1 MKCYLSYFKL
11 RFISALQYR
20 ASALAGLSTQ
30 LFFGLV
36 NICVFIAFF
45 SSNNANTEMSLTQT
59 ITYLWLNQSF
69 FALIYQFYKDND
81 IFEIIRT
88 GNISYELAR
97 PKNLYIMWYFKILGL
112 RLASV
117 ILRCVPMLIIAI
129 LLPSPYNIT
138 APVSLGNFIL
148 FIISLIIG
156 SILSTAISTLYPIIA
171 LKTLNEKG
179 ILNLIVTV
187 ADLLSGVAIP
197 LVYFPNFLRVIS
209 AFLPFQYVSDLPFQI
224 YVGSVSFSK
233 GIEGVFLQVIWV
245 AIVISLGYILMN
257 KSLKRVCVQG
267 G

>member
-36 NICVFIAFF
+36 NICVFLAFF
-45 SSNNANTEMSLTQT
+45 SSNNASTEMTLSQT

-81 IFEIIRT
+81 IFGLIRT

-97 PKNLYIMWYFKILGL
+97 PKNLYLIWYFKILGL

-117 ILRCVPMLIIAI
+117 ILRCIPMLIIAN

-138 APVSLGNFIL
+138 GPISLPNFIL
-148 FIISLIIG
+148 FVISLIIG

-179 ILNLIVTV
+179 ILNLIVTI

-197 LVYFPNFLRVIS
+197 LVYFPKFLRIIS
-209 AFLPFQYVSDLPFQI
+209 SFLPFQYVSDLPFQI
-224 YVGSVSFSK
+224 YVGSVSITN
-233 GIEGVFLQVIWV
+233 GIEGILIQLIWV
-245 AIVISLGYILMN
+245 IIIITFGYILMK

>member
-1 MKCYLSYFKL
+1 MKCYFSYFKL
-11 RFISALQYR
+11 RFISSLQYR

-36 NICVFIAFF
+36 NICIFIAFF
-45 SSNNANTEMSLTQT
+45 SSNNASTEMTLNQT
-59 ITYLWLNQSF
+59 ITYIWLNQSF

-81 IFEIIRT
+81 LFEIIRT

-97 PKNLYIMWYFKILGL
+97 PKNLYLMWYFKIFGL

-117 ILRCVPMLIIAI
+117 ILRCIPMLIIAI
-129 LLPSPYNIT
+129 LLPSPYNIMP
-138 APVSLGNFIL
+138 PVSITNFLLFIL
-148 FIISLIIG
+148 SLVIG

-179 ILNLIVTV
+179 VLNLIVTT

-197 LVYFPNFLRVIS
+197 IVYFPKFLRVIS
-209 AFLPFQYVSDLPFQI
+209 SFLPFQYVSDLPFQI
-224 YVGSVSFSK
+224 YVGSMSINASL
-233 GIEGVFLQVIWV
+233 EGMLIQLVWVIIIVF
-245 AIVISLGYILMN
+245 LGYILM
-257 KSLKRVCVQG
+257 KQSLKRVCVQG

>member
-11 RFISALQYR
+11 RFISSLQYR
-20 ASALAGLSTQ
+20 ASALAGLTTQ

-45 SSNNANTEMSLTQT
+45 SSNNVNTEMTLTQT
-59 ITYLWLNQSF
+59 ITYLWLNQAF

-81 IFEIIRT
+81 LFEIIRT

-97 PKNLYIMWYFKILGL
+97 PKNLYLMWYFKIFGL

-117 ILRCVPMLIIAI
+117 ILRCIPMLIIACI
-129 LLPSPYNIT
+129 LPSPYNIN
-138 APVSLGNFIL
+138 APVSLSNFLL
-148 FIISLIIG
+148 FVLSLTIG
-156 SILSTAISTLYPIIA
+156 ATLSTAISTLYPIIA

-179 ILNLIVTV
+179 VLNLIITV
-187 ADLLSGVAIP
+187 ADLLSGVAVPI
-197 LVYFPNFLRVIS
+197 VYFPKFLRVVS
-209 AFLPFQYVSDLPFQI
+209 SFLPFQYVSDLPFQI
-224 YVGSVSFSK
+224 YIGSMSLESGVA
-233 GIEGVFLQVIWV
+233 GILIQLIWV
-245 AIVISLGYILMN
+245 VIIIFFGYILMK

>member
-1 MKCYLSYFKL
+1 MKCYFSYFKL
-11 RFISALQYR
+11 RFISSLQYR

-36 NICVFIAFF
+36 NICIFIAFF
-45 SSNNANTEMSLTQT
+45 SSNNASTEMTLNQT
-59 ITYLWLNQSF
+59 ITYIWLNQAF

-81 IFEIIRT
+81 LFEIIRT

-97 PKNLYIMWYFKILGL
+97 PKNLYLMWYFKIFGL

-117 ILRCVPMLIIAI
+117 ILRCIPMLIIAI
-129 LLPSPYNIT
+129 LLPTPYNIM
-138 APVSLGNFIL
+138 PPISLNNFLLFIL
-148 FIISLIIG
+148 SLVIG

-179 ILNLIVTV
+179 VLNLIVTT

-197 LVYFPNFLRVIS
+197 IVYFPKFLRFIS
-209 AFLPFQYVSDLPFQI
+209 SFLPFQYVSDLPFQI
-224 YVGSVSFSK
+224 YVGSMSINAGLE
-233 GIEGVFLQVIWV
+233 GILIQLVWVIIIIFL
-245 AIVISLGYILMN
+245 GCILM
-257 KSLKRVCVQG
+257 KQSLKRVCVQG

>member
-11 RFISALQYR
+11 RFISSLQYR

-45 SSNNANTEMSLTQT
+45 SSNNASTEMTLTQT

-69 FALIYQFYKDND
+69 FALIYQFYKDNEL
-81 IFEIIRT
+81 FEIIRT

-97 PKNLYIMWYFKILGL
+97 PKNLYLMWYFKILGL
-112 RLASV
+112 RLASMT
-117 ILRCVPMLIIAI
+117 LRCIPMLIIAS
-129 LLPSPYNIT
+129 LLPSPYRIT
-138 APVSLGNFIL
+138 PPSSLANFLLFVS
-148 FIISLIIG
+148 SLTIG
-156 SILSTAISTLYPIIA
+156 SILSTAISTIYPIIA
-171 LKTLNEKG
+171 LKILNEKG
-179 ILNLIVTV
+179 VLNLIITI

-209 AFLPFQYVSDLPFQI
+209 SFLPFQYVSDLPFQI
-224 YVGSVSFSK
+224 YVGSISLQAGLE
-233 GIEGVFLQVIWV
+233 GIIIQLMWV
-245 AIVISLGYILMN
+245 IVIIFTGYILMK

>member
-11 RFISALQYR
+11 RFISSLQYR
-20 ASALAGLSTQ
+20 ASALASISTQ

-45 SSNNANTEMSLTQT
+45 SSNDANTEMTLSQT
-59 ITYLWLNQSF
+59 ITYLWLNQTF

-81 IFEIIRT
+81 LFEIIRT

-97 PKNLYIMWYFKILGL
+97 PKNLYLMWYFKIFGL

-117 ILRCVPMLIIAI
+117 ILRCIPMLIIANI
-129 LLPSPYNIT
+129 LPSPYNIS
-138 APVSLGNFIL
+138 APASISNFLLFIVSLA
-148 FIISLIIG
+148 IG

-179 ILNLIVTV
+179 VLDLIITV

-197 LVYFPNFLRVIS
+197 IVYFPSFLRVIS
-209 AFLPFQYVSDLPFQI
+209 SFLPFQYVSDLPFQI
-224 YVGSVSFSK
+224 YVGSMSLESGVV
-233 GIEGVFLQVIWV
+233 GIFIQLIW
-245 AIVISLGYILMN
+245 IVIVILSGYILMK